1 MSERLRVCVV
11 TAFGGTGGSESW
23 LRSLLA
29 ATDELEVDAVL
40 LSDGPLAGQLREL
53 GATVTVDPVGR
64 SPLDL
69 ARAVLRLRQHLRRT
83 RPDVVLGNVLKAQ
96 LVAAPAARSLRI
108 PSVLAK
114 HDHNYDGT
122 LARPVALMS
131 TRVIAAVEELAEA
144 TRRAD
149 AVIIPPPRPA
159 RPPLTRPE
167 ARALLAAG
175 GLVLGDA
182 PVLAMAGRLV
192 PFKAV
197 QDAIEALAKPEA
209 AAWEL
214 VVLGDDDPASPG
226 EGARLAREAVRVGVA
241 SRVRFAG
248 HVDEVSRLLAGFDA
262 LAILTRPLSRRDPA
276 REGFGTAAFEA
287 MLAGVPVVAVAGSA
301 VARRLED
308 RAGVV
313 VSPGDI
319 EAIARALGDLTDP
332 ATRVRMGTAGRELTA
347 DHPDAAACARLL
359 VDVLR
364 DAAAQ
369 RRPDSSR

>member
-1 MSERLRVCVV
+1 
-11 TAFGGTGGSESW
+11 
-23 LRSLLA
+23 
-29 ATDELEVDAVL
+29 
-40 LSDGPLAGQLREL
+40 
-53 GATVTVDPVGR
+53 
-64 SPLDL
+64 
-69 ARAVLRLRQHLRRT
+69 
-83 RPDVVLGNVLKAQ
+83 
-96 LVAAPAARSLRI
+96 
-108 PSVLAK
+108 
-114 HDHNYDGT
+114 
-122 LARPVALMS
+122 
-131 TRVIAAVEELAEA
+131 
-144 TRRAD
+144 
-149 AVIIPPPRPA
+149 
-159 RPPLTRPE
+159 
-167 ARALLAAG
+167 
-175 GLVLGDA
+175 
-182 PVLAMAGRLV
+182 
-192 PFKAV
+192 
-197 QDAIEALAKPEA
+197 AKPEA